1 MSGFCNSVFGTHQ
14 FGPDRDM
21 ILRAALG
28 FAVALTV
35 FYGQDGVVPPALLAV
50 KADIAAT
57 RPEKRLQLLADQT
70 ASTVAARFGTAKAEI
85 AHPRR
90 ARVLQP

>member
-1 MSGFCNSVFGTHQ
+1 
-14 FGPDRDM
+14 M
-21 ILRAALG
+21 ILRATFG
-28 FAVALTV
+28 FAVALAV
-35 FYGQDGVVPPALLAV
+35 YCGQGGAMPPALLAV

-57 RPEKRLQLLADQT
+57 RPEKRLQLLAGQT

-85 AHPRR
+85 AHPGR